1 MHGSTLTV
9 AFLAACLVTTAAEAK
24 EQAAFIDGTFA
35 TEAGCAKLEA
45 LATGTPRNVET
56 VPDVLTKDGFLGW
69 EGSCEFT
76 RIHEHEAGKVWIGLM
91 YCVEG
96 ATMAPQTYAFIKGG
110 DDSFEVAATGEDE
123 PQVYRRCDAAKG
135 KK

>member
-1 MHGSTLTV
+1 MRGSTLA
-9 AFLAACLVTTAAEAK
+9 AFLAVGFLPTAVLAK
-24 EQAAFIDGTFA
+24 EQATFIEGTFA

-45 LATGTPRNVET
+45 LGKGTPRNVET
-56 VPDVLTKDGFLGW
+56 VPDVLTKDGFQGW

-76 RIHEHEAGKVWIGLM
+76 RIDIHEPGKVWIGLM

-110 DDSFEVAATGEDE
+110 DGSLEVAATGEDE
-123 PQVYRRCDAAKG
+123 PQVYRRCDADKG